1 MIKKL
6 TYSFLQIKW
15 MIFRKILWFKKI
27 VEYKEVAQQITKKK
41 MIFIILEK
49 NSMNLMMI
57 NFQHGKKKKLF

>member
-1 MIKKL
+1 
-6 TYSFLQIKW
+6 